1 MIQEMDLSDISVNA
15 EDLKARAARIF
26 NSSEPPEKLMSE
38 LRAWEKRWKAANIG
52 EYEPIGLLSS
62 PESSP
67 ESSPSYCF
75 GGSFDCLLSL
85 VSFVYKQGESAS
97 CPLPSS
103 KSFRDLAYASIV
115 IQANDHRNHRDAVR
129 KSREFLEAVEKQ
141 FNFNVDSTAD

>member
-52 EYEPIGLLSS
+52 EYEPIGLL
-62 PESSP
+62 SSP